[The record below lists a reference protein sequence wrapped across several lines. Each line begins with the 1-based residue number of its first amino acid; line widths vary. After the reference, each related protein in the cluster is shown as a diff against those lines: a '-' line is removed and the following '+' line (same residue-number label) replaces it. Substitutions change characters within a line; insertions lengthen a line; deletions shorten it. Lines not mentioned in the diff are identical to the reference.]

1 MPVVAESSYRAPLLF
16 SNPHV
21 QTVYPTLFR
30 RVTGVTYSRKR
41 INTADEDFVDLDISS
56 VAAERIAIVLHG
68 LEGDSGRGYMLG
80 MVKAL
85 NRGGWDAAALNFR
98 GCSGESNRQVRFYHS
113 GDTGDLRAVIS
124 QISAEKKY
132 SEIALVGFSLGGNV
146 VLKYLGECGLNAPG
160 IIRKAAAIS
169 APCDLTSSSHR
180 LAEPANRIYMKRF
193 LRLLRRKIRMKMA
206 VMPGRLNDDGYERI
220 KNFKDF
226 DDRYTA
232 PVHGFKNAEDYWT
245 KASSK
250 PFLSEISVPTILIN
264 AADDPF
270 LTEPCFPVDEAKD
283 NSFLLLEIPEH
294 GGHVGFVA
302 FNRLGEYWSES
313 RVIAF
318 LNDHK

>member
-30 RVTGVTYSRKR
+30 KVTGVTYSRKR
-41 INTADEDFVDLDISS
+41 INTPDEDFIDLDISS
-56 VAAERIAIVLHG
+56 VAAERMAIVLHG

-113 GDTGDLRAVIS
+113 GDTGDLRTAIS
-124 QISAEKKY
+124 QLSIDGRY
-132 SEIALVGFSLGGNV
+132 SEMALVGFSLGGNV
-146 VLKYLGECGLNAPG
+146 VLKYLGECGPNVPAV
-160 IIRKAAAIS
+160 IRKAAAMS
-169 APCDLTSSSHR
+169 VPCDLTSTSHR
-180 LAEPANRIYMKRF
+180 LAEPANRMYMKRF
-193 LRLLRRKIRMKMA
+193 LRLLRQKIRMKMA

-220 KNFKDF
+220 RNFKDF

-232 PVHGFKNAEDYWT
+232 PVHGFENAEDYWK
-245 KASSK
+245 KASSQ
-250 PFLSEISVPTILIN
+250 PFLGQISVPTLLIN

-283 NSFLLLEIPEH
+283 NPFLLLEIPDH
-294 GGHVGFVA
+294 GGHVGFVT
-302 FNRLGEYWSES
+302 FNRSGEYWSES
-313 RVIAF
+313 RVVSF
-318 LNDHK
+318 LNDHQ

>member
-41 INTADEDFVDLDISS
+41 INTPDEDFIDLDISS
-56 VAAERIAIVLHG
+56 VAAERMAIVLHG

-113 GDTGDLRAVIS
+113 GDTGDLRTAIS
-124 QISAEKKY
+124 QLSIDGRY
-132 SEIALVGFSLGGNV
+132 SEMALVGFSLGGNV
-146 VLKYLGECGLNAPG
+146 VLKYLGECGPNVPAV
-160 IIRKAAAIS
+160 IRKAAAMS
-169 APCDLTSSSHR
+169 VPCDLTSTSHR
-180 LAEPANRIYMKRF
+180 LAEPANRMYMKRF
-193 LRLLRRKIRMKMA
+193 LRLLRQKIRMKMA

-220 KNFKDF
+220 RNFKDF

-232 PVHGFKNAEDYWT
+232 PVHGFENAEDYWK
-245 KASSK
+245 KASSQ
-250 PFLSEISVPTILIN
+250 PFLRQISVPTLLIN

-283 NSFLLLEIPEH
+283 NPFLLLEIPDH
-294 GGHVGFVA
+294 GGHVGFVT
-302 FNRLGEYWSES
+302 FNRSGEYWSES
-313 RVIAF
+313 RVVSF
-318 LNDHK
+318 LNDHQ